1 VQDTNVEQYSQ
12 PIEAPT
18 MTSRPMDGMPQAAR
32 DVLAS
37 VGVNLPV

>member
-1 VQDTNVEQYSQ
+1 
-12 PIEAPT
+12 

-37 VGVNLPV
+37 VGVNLPI